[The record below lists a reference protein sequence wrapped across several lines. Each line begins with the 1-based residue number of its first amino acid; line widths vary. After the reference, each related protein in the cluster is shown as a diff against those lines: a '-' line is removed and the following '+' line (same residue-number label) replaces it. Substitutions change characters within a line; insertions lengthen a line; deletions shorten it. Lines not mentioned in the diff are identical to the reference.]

1 MDLQANN
8 RVVVLLN
15 EQAQVL
21 SQRRLAHH
29 LPTLLEQLAPYH
41 SAIKGVGVESTSPW
55 YWLVDGWL
63 EAADRGHLANPAAMQ
78 P

>member
-15 EQAQVL
+15 EQAQGL

-29 LPTLLEQLAPYH
+29 LPTLLEHLAPYP
-41 SAIKGVGVESTSPW
+41 SAITGVGVESTSPG